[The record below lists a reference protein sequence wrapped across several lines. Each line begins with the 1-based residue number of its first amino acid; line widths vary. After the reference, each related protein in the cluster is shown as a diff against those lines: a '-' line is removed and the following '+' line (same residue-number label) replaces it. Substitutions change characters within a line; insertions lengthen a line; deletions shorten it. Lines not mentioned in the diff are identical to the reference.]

1 MKTGKQK
8 THQIRGLKQET
19 WNSAC
24 RLIPNFTSQ
33 LVEVP
38 PDPPWALHLC
48 KFHFSTRVSRQN
60 EYKQSKI
67 GSTKLKGGDD
77 AGRR

>member
-33 LVEVP
+33 MGEVP

-48 KFHFSTRVSRQN
+48 KFHSLLDSS
-60 EYKQSKI
+60 EPAK
-67 GSTKLKGGDD
+67 
-77 AGRR
+77 